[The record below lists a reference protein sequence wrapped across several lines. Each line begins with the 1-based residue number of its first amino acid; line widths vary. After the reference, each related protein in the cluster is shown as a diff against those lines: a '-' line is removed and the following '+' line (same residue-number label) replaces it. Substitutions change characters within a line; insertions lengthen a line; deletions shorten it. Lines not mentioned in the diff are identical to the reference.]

1 MSQLFPHR
9 RSRRVRLRCPSGDLA
24 DISYQAV
31 TVGTVGAV
39 ETFQEIQIF
48 QVTAVKEDEICADR
62 FRNSIDRE
70 TYRLMLAQAKSVNE
84 ARQKTATRGYNP
96 VPSAFSRCHRTTST
110 EQWAYMA
117 TDSETL
123 PSSRRSRPCRP

>member
-9 RSRRVRLRCPSGDLA
+9 RSRRVGLRCPSGDLA

-31 TVGTVGAV
+31 TVATVGAV

-48 QVTAVKEDEICADR
+48 QVTAVKEDEICADH

-70 TYRLMLAQAKSVNE
+70 TYRLMLAQAR
-84 ARQKTATRGYNP
+84 A
-96 VPSAFSRCHRTTST
+96 
-110 EQWAYMA
+110 
-117 TDSETL
+117 
-123 PSSRRSRPCRP
+123 